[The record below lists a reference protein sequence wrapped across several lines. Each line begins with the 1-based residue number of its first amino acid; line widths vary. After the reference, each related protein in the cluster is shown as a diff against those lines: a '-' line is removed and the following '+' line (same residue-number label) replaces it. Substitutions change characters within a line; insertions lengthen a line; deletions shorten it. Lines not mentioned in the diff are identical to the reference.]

1 MKNIDLDKL
10 NKTIENFVNEREW
23 NQFHS
28 IKNLTMALSVES
40 SELLEIFQWMSE
52 KESDSIAQNPK
63 LKQRLEDEVADVF
76 VYLLRI
82 ISKADIDLEEVVL
95 RKIKSNGEKYP
106 VEKARGNAKKYDD
119 L

>member
-10 NKTIENFVNEREW
+10 NRIIENFVNERDW

-28 IKNLTMALSVES
+28 IKNLSMALSVEC
-40 SELLEIFQWMSE
+40 SELLEISQWMSE
-52 KESDSIAQNPK
+52 KESDEISQNPK
-63 LKQRLEDEVADVF
+63 IKHRLEDEVADVF

-82 ISKADIDLEEVVL
+82 ISKAEIDLEKVVL
-95 RKIKSNGEKYP
+95 RKIKANEEKYP

>member
-10 NKTIENFVNEREW
+10 NKTIENFVHERDW

-28 IKNLTMALSVES
+28 IKNLSMAMSVEC

-52 KESDSIAQNPK
+52 EESDSISQNLK
-63 LKQRLEDEVADVF
+63 LKHRLEDEVADVF

-95 RKIKSNGEKYP
+95 RKIKANGEKYP
-106 VEKARGNAKKYDD
+106 IEKARGNAKKYDD